1 VTTSVQRYEP
11 ERQAAWDTFVHCAKN
26 GTFLFCRD
34 YMDYHADRFDD
45 HSLMIER
52 DGAPFALLP
61 ANASGG
67 VLQSHGG
74 LTYGGLIVGDGM
86 TTALMGEVFTAVAK
100 HAANAGF
107 AALFYKTVPAIYHR
121 RPAEEDRYALFRAG
135 AELVR
140 RDVLSVLAPVAGEPR
155 QQRRRR
161 ALGKA
166 AKAGFTVIEDVDFSA
181 FWPVLKA
188 LLDTRHGTAPV
199 HTLDEIER
207 LHRHFPTHI
216 RLFTARDDTDV
227 IQAGAV
233 IYESSRVAHVQ
244 YMATT
249 AEGRRSGALDLV
261 LAYLIDEVLAT
272 KPWFDFGISNEDDG
286 RTLNKGL
293 IGFKEGFG
301 ARAVVHDFYRLD
313 LAGYGA

>member
-1 VTTSVQRYEP
+1 VTTSVQRYVP
-11 ERQAAWDTFVHCAKN
+11 ERKTAWDEFVHGAKN

-34 YMDYHADRFDD
+34 YMDYHADRFVD
-45 HSLMIER
+45 HSLLIER
-52 DGAPFALLP
+52 EGAPLALLP
-61 ANASGG
+61 ANASDG

-86 TTALMGEVFTAVAK
+86 TTALMGEVFTAIAE
-100 HAANAGF
+100 HAANSGF
-107 AALFYKTVPAIYHR
+107 TSLFYKTVPAIYHR

-140 RDVLSVLAPVAGEPR
+140 RDVLSVLAPAAGEPR

-166 AKAGFTVIEDVDFSA
+166 AKSGFTVVEDIDFST
-181 FWPVLKA
+181 FWPVLEA
-188 LLDTRHGTAPV
+188 LLGTRHGTAPV

-207 LHRHFPTHI
+207 LHRHFPSHI
-216 RLFTARDDTDV
+216 RLFTARGGAGV

-233 IYESSRVAHVQ
+233 IYESARVAHVQ

-249 AEGRRSGALDLV
+249 EEGRRSGALDLV
-261 LAYLIDEVLAT
+261 LAHLIDEVFAT

-286 RTLNKGL
+286 RVLNEGL
-293 IGFKEGFG
+293 IDFKEGFG
-301 ARAVVHDFYRLD
+301 GRAVVHDFYRLD
-313 LAGYGA
+313 LAEYGA

>member
-1 VTTSVQRYEP
+1 VTPSVQRYVP
-11 ERQAAWDTFVHCAKN
+11 ERKAAWDKFVRCAKN
-26 GTFLFCRD
+26 GTFLICRD
-34 YMDYHADRFDD
+34 YMDYHAGRFDD

-86 TTALMGEVFTAVAK
+86 TTALMGEVFTAVAE

-107 AALFYKTVPAIYHR
+107 SALFYKTVPAIYHR

-140 RDVLSVLAPVAGEPR
+140 RDVLSVLAPAAGMPR

-166 AKAGFTVIEDVDFSA
+166 AKAGLTVVEDVDFSA
-181 FWPVLKA
+181 FWPVLEA

-216 RLFTARDDTDV
+216 RLFTARDGAGL

-233 IYESSRVAHVQ
+233 IYENQRVAHVQ
-244 YMATT
+244 YMTT
-249 AEGRRSGALDLV
+249 SAEGRRSGALDLV
-261 LAYLIDEVLAT
+261 LAYLIDEVFAT

-286 RTLNKGL
+286 RVLNNGL

-301 ARAVVHDFYRLD
+301 ARAMVHDFYRLD